1 MKATQLFG
9 MSALLVSVG
18 WSAVAAA
25 QGAPSVGTAPVVVAP
40 PAGAV
45 QTPPQP
51 VGPVY
56 QVQPGQTIYVQPPA
70 NGQPGAP
77 VYVQPAQPV
86 APYAQPAAP
95 YAQPMDPNQPV
106 YMQPGQQP
114 VYVAP
119 PPPVQTL
126 PRQVLRYDLKPR
138 YGLIIAGAVTLGVS
152 WLLHSGTAAIAEA
165 VYTATEYPVRTMW
178 TNYVPVLGPWL
189 TMTTLP
195 NDMARGASI
204 AGLAFSGLVQGA
216 GLAML
221 IAGAAS
227 RQRVP
232 VYAWNSRIQITP
244 SIGPTGTGLALSG
257 NF

>member
-9 MSALLVSVG
+9 MSALLVTVG

-40 PAGAV
+40 PAAGM

-56 QVQPGQTIYVQPPA
+56 QVQPGQTVYVQPPT

-77 VYVQPAQPV
+77 VYIQPAQPV
-86 APYAQPAAP
+86 QPGAPYVQPA
-95 YAQPMDPNQPV
+95 DPNQPV
-106 YMQPGQQP
+106 YVQPGQQP

-119 PPPVQTL
+119 PPPAQQM
-126 PRQVLRYDLKPR
+126 PQQVVRYDMKPR

-152 WLLHSGTAAIAEA
+152 YLLHSGTAAIAEA

-178 TNYVPVLGPWL
+178 TNYVPVVGPWL

-195 NDMARGASI
+195 NDPARAASV

-232 VYAWNSRIQITP
+232 VYAWNQRIQLAP
-244 SIGPTGTGLALSG
+244 SIGPSGTGLALSG

>member
-1 MKATQLFG
+1 MKTTQLLG
-9 MSALLVSVG
+9 MGVLLGTVG
-18 WSAVAAA
+18 WSAMAAA
-25 QGAPSVGTAPVVVAP
+25 QGAPSVGTAPVMLAP
-40 PAGAV
+40 PAVTA

-56 QVQPGQTIYVQPPA
+56 QVQPGQTVYVQPPA

-77 VYVQPAQPV
+77 IYVQPAQPV
-86 APYAQPAAP
+86 QPAAP
-95 YAQPMDPNQPV
+95 YVQPYDPNQPV

-119 PPPVQTL
+119 PPMAPL
-126 PRQVLRYDLKPR
+126 PRQVVRYDLQPR
-138 YGLIIAGAVTLGVS
+138 YGLIIGGAVMLGVS
-152 WLLHSGTAAIAEA
+152 WLIHSGTAAIAEA

-178 TNYVPVLGPWL
+178 TNYIPVLGPWL

-195 NDMARGASI
+195 NDAARGLSMT
-204 AGLAFSGLVQGA
+204 GLAFSGLVQGT
-216 GLAML
+216 GLALL
-221 IAGAAS
+221 IVGAAS
-227 RQRVP
+227 KQRVP
-232 VYAWNSRIQITP
+232 VYAWNSRIQLTP

>member
-1 MKATQLFG
+1 MKATQRFAL
-9 MSALLVSVG
+9 SALLVSVG
-18 WSAVAAA
+18 WTGVAAA
-25 QGAPSVGTAPVVVAP
+25 QGAPSVGTAPVVAAP
-40 PAGAV
+40 PAAV

-56 QVQPGQTIYVQPPA
+56 QVQPGQTVYVQPPA

-77 VYVQPAQPV
+77 IYVQPAQPV
-86 APYAQPAAP
+86 QPAVPYAQPG
-95 YAQPMDPNQPV
+95 DPNQQM

-119 PPPVQTL
+119 PPPVQPM
-126 PRQVLRYDLKPR
+126 PRQVLRYDLKPN
-138 YGLIIAGAVTLGVS
+138 YGLIIGGAVTLGVS
-152 WLLHSGTAAIAEA
+152 WLIHSGTAAIAEA
-165 VYTATEYPVRTMW
+165 VYTATEHPVRTMW
-178 TNYVPVLGPWL
+178 TNYIPVLGPWI

-195 NDMARGASI
+195 NDSVRGLSM
-204 AGLAFSGLVQGA
+204 AGLAFSGLVQGT
-216 GLAML
+216 GLALL

-232 VYAWNSRIQITP
+232 VYAWNQRIQLTP
-244 SIGPTGTGLALSG
+244 SIGPSGTGLALSG

>member
-1 MKATQLFG
+1 MKTTQLLG
-9 MSALLVSVG
+9 MGVLLSTVG
-18 WSAVAAA
+18 WSAMAAA
-25 QGAPSVGTAPVVVAP
+25 QGAPSVGTAPVMPAP
-40 PAGAV
+40 PAVTA

-56 QVQPGQTIYVQPPA
+56 QVQPGQTVYVQPPA

-77 VYVQPAQPV
+77 IYVQPAQPV
-86 APYAQPAAP
+86 QPAAP
-95 YAQPMDPNQPV
+95 YAQPYDPNQPV

-119 PPPVQTL
+119 PPMAPL
-126 PRQVLRYDLKPR
+126 PRQVVRYDLQPR
-138 YGLIIAGAVTLGVS
+138 YGLIIGGAVMLGVS
-152 WLLHSGTAAIAEA
+152 WLIHSGTAAIAEA

-178 TNYVPVLGPWL
+178 TNYIPVLGPWL

-195 NDMARGASI
+195 NDAARGLSMT
-204 AGLAFSGLVQGA
+204 GLAFSGLVQGT
-216 GLAML
+216 GLALL
-221 IAGAAS
+221 IVGAAS

-232 VYAWNSRIQITP
+232 VYAWNSRIQLTP